1 MFRLG
6 RITMKIKLRDLNR
19 QYTNNKKVID
29 LAINNVLSHGQF
41 ISGNEVEELEHKL
54 AEYVG
59 VDYCITCAN
68 GTDAMLLV
76 LMAWNIGPGDAVFVP
91 DFTFVATAEVVA
103 LRGATP
109 IFVDVDERTFNMDA
123 VDLEKAIQEVLKQGE
138 LKPRVIIPVDLFG
151 LPADYEAISKV
162 AEKYNLL
169 ILEDAAQGFGGSI
182 AGQKACSFG
191 KVATTSFFP
200 AKPLG
205 CYGDGGAIFTNNKM
219 LAELLYSIRVHG
231 KGENKYDNVR
241 VGTNSRLDT
250 LQAAILIE
258 KLSFLDE
265 EIQRVNEI
273 AEIYSKEI
281 TDKIQ
286 KPLVELPYLS
296 SYAQYTIILKSPE
309 QRKKMIESLASHG
322 IPTTIFYPKTLSD
335 QKVFSKGRYL
345 RRTIKATFL
354 ADRVLSIP
362 IHPYLT
368 QQEIEFIIQR
378 INEFVEYDS

>member
-1 MFRLG
+1 
-6 RITMKIKLRDLNR
+6 MKTKIELRDLKR
-19 QYTNNKKVID
+19 QYNTHKINID
-29 LAINNVLSHGQF
+29 NAIHRVLSHGQF
-41 ISGNEVEELEHKL
+41 ISGREIELLEQKL

-68 GTDAMLLV
+68 GTDAMVLV

-109 IFVDVDERTFNMDA
+109 IFVDVDERTFNMDPT
-123 VDLEKAIQEVLKQGE
+123 DLEKAIQEVIDQGE

-151 LPADYEAISKV
+151 LPADYEAITEV
-162 AEKYNLL
+162 AKKYKLL
-169 ILEDAAQGFGGSI
+169 VLEDAAQGFGGSI
-182 AGQKACSFG
+182 ADKKVCSFG
-191 KVATTSFFP
+191 KAATTSFFP

-205 CYGDGGAIFTNNKM
+205 CYGDGGAIFTNNKK

-250 LQAAILIE
+250 LQAAILKE
-258 KLSFLDE
+258 KLVFLDE
-265 EIQRVNEI
+265 EIQSVNEI

-286 KPLVELPYLS
+286 KPIIKFPYRS
-296 SYAQYTIILKSPE
+296 SYAQYTIVLKSHE
-309 QRKKMIESLASHG
+309 QREKIIELLAKYG
-322 IPTTIFYPKTLSD
+322 IPTTIFYPRPLSE
-335 QKVFSKGRYL
+335 QKVFSKDIYL
-345 RRTIKATFL
+345 RRTIKSTFL
-354 ADRVLSIP
+354 ADRVLSLP

-368 QQEIEFIIQR
+368 SQEIDYIIRSINKFIEF
-378 INEFVEYDS
+378 DK

>member
-1 MFRLG
+1 MDRDS
-6 RITMKIKLRDLNR
+6 MKTKIELRDLKR
-19 QYTNNKKVID
+19 QYNTHKINID
-29 LAINNVLSHGQF
+29 SAIHRVLSHGQF
-41 ISGNEVEELEHKL
+41 ISGREIELLEQKL

-182 AGQKACSFG
+182 TGRKACSYG
-191 KVATTSFFP
+191 KAATTSFFP

-205 CYGDGGAIFTNNKM
+205 CYGDGGAIFTNNKK

-265 EIQRVNEI
+265 EIQQVNEI
-273 AEIYSKEI
+273 SQLYNKGLSSKI
-281 TDKIQ
+281 T
-286 KPLVELPYLS
+286 KPVVDYPFES
-296 SYAQYTIILKSPE
+296 SYAQYTIILESLE
-309 QRKKMIESLASHG
+309 QRLQLINFLGSLG
-322 IPTTIFYPKTLSD
+322 IPTTVFYPKALSD
-335 QKVFSKGRYL
+335 QTVFSRDKYL
-345 RRTIKATFL
+345 RKTTRSLYL

-362 IHPYLT
+362 IHPYLFT
-368 QQEIEFIIQR
+368 DEVEFIIHS
-378 INEFVEYDS
+378 INDFLGD

>member
-1 MFRLG
+1 
-6 RITMKIKLRDLNR
+6 MKTKIELRDLKR
-19 QYTNNKKVID
+19 QYNTYKTNID
-29 LAINNVLSHGQF
+29 NAIQRVLSHGQF
-41 ISGNEVEELEHKL
+41 ISGSEVEELEHEL

-59 VDYCITCAN
+59 VEYCITCAN
-68 GTDAMLLV
+68 GTDAMVLV
-76 LMAWNIGPGDAVFVP
+76 LMAWSIGPGDAVFVP
-91 DFTFVATAEVVA
+91 DFTFVATAGVVA

-109 IFVDVDERTFNMDA
+109 IFVDVDERTFNMNPI
-123 VDLEKAIQEVLKQGE
+123 DLEKAIKVVLKQGE

-182 AGQKACSFG
+182 AGRKACSFG
-191 KVATTSFFP
+191 KAATTSFFP

-205 CYGDGGAIFTNNKM
+205 CYGDGGAIFTNNKK

-258 KLSFLDE
+258 KLTFLDK

-273 AEIYSKEI
+273 ADAYNLGL
-281 TDKIQ
+281 TKIVK
-286 KPLVELPYLS
+286 KPFVEFPYFS
-296 SYAQYTIILKSPE
+296 SYAQYTII
-309 QRKKMIESLASHG
+309 IESFERRNDLIEFLG
-322 IPTTIFYPKTLSD
+322 TKDIPTTVFYPKALSN
-335 QKVFSKGRYL
+335 QSVFTSNKFL
-345 RRTIKATFL
+345 RTTIKAQAL
-354 ADRVLSIP
+354 CDRVLSIP

-368 QQEIEFIIQR
+368 NEEVNYIIDS
-378 INEFVEYDS
+378 INEFFIS

>member
-1 MFRLG
+1 
-6 RITMKIKLRDLNR
+6 
-19 QYTNNKKVID
+19 
-29 LAINNVLSHGQF
+29 
-41 ISGNEVEELEHKL
+41 
-54 AEYVG
+54 

-109 IFVDVDERTFNMDA
+109 IFVDVDERSFNMDA
-123 VDLEKAIQEVLKQGE
+123 VDLEKVIQEVLKQGE

-151 LPADYEAISKV
+151 LPADYEAIAKV
-162 AEKYNLL
+162 AEKYKLL

-182 AGQKACSFG
+182 AGRKACSFG
-191 KVATTSFFP
+191 KAATTSFFP

-205 CYGDGGAIFTNNKM
+205 CYGDGGAIFTNNKK

-265 EIQRVNEI
+265 EIQKVNEI
-273 AEIYSKEI
+273 AQLFNKGLSNKI
-281 TDKIQ
+281 T
-286 KPLVELPYLS
+286 KPLVEHPFES
-296 SYAQYTIILKSPE
+296 SYAQYTIILESLE
-309 QRKKMIESLASHG
+309 QRLQLINFLGSLG
-322 IPTTIFYPKTLSD
+322 IPTTVFYPKALSD
-335 QKVFSKGRYL
+335 QTVFSRDKHL
-345 RRTIKATFL
+345 RKTTRSLYL

-362 IHPYLT
+362 IHPYLFSD
-368 QQEIEFIIQR
+368 EIELIIHS
-378 INEFVEYDS
+378 INDFLGD